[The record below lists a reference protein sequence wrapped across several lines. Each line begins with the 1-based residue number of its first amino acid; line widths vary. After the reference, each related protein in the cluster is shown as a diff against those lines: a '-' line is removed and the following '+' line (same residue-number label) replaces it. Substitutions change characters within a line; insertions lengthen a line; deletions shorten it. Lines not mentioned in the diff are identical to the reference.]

1 MRVLVVDDNTELAEN
16 LAEIL
21 ADAGHDTRVAS
32 SAAAALALGDCF
44 DFALLDVRMDGMDG
58 VELLAALK
66 RRCPNTICVMMTA
79 FSRDERLDA
88 ARGLGA
94 CRVLHKPV
102 HVAELLDLVHP
113 AA

>member
-21 ADAGHDTRVAS
+21 TDAGHEAQVAG
-32 SAAAALALGDCF
+32 SAASALAEAGCF

-58 VELLAALK
+58 VELLAAL
-66 RRCPNTICVMMTA
+66 RHRCPDTVCVMMTA
-79 FSRDERLDA
+79 FSRDERLEA
-88 ARGLGA
+88 ARNLGA
-94 CRVLHKPV
+94 QRVLHKPV
-102 HVAELLDLVHP
+102 RVDELLELMQP

>member
-21 ADAGHDTRVAS
+21 SDAGHDTWVAS
-32 SAAAALALGDCF
+32 SAAAALAFGECF

-58 VELLAALK
+58 VELLAALR
-66 RRCPNTICVMMTA
+66 RRCPQTVCVMMTA

-88 ARGLGA
+88 ARTLGA
-94 CRVLHKPV
+94 RQVLHKPV
-102 HVAELLDLVHP
+102 CLDELLNLMHP